1 MQTLNQSIDG
11 NIHYC
16 NVYDNIISA
25 LKLPCPPNITVFW
38 NGGSLLGMTVGI
50 QIATGLILRIRY
62 NRDSAMAFAA
72 VLNISRERDMG

>member
-1 MQTLNQSIDG
+1 
-11 NIHYC
+11 
-16 NVYDNIISA
+16 
-25 LKLPCPPNITVFW
+25 LPCPPNITVFW

-62 NRDSAMAFAA
+62 NRDSAIAFAA